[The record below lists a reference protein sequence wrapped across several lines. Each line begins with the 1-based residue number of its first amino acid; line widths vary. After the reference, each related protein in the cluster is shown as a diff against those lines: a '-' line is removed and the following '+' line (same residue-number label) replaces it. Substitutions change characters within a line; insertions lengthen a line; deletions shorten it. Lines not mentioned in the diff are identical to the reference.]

1 MEGQPQEVN
10 NEPPLAPEVKRTS
23 QGYFI
28 SFPTKEDARNA
39 IVNFWSKVDP
49 DIKMRID
56 GGLLDPEK
64 SQITSGMRTEFSPMP
79 TEHRGKGY
87 EATVFFS
94 GNGNPL
100 SAKALET
107 LREFCYLL

>member
-10 NEPPLAPEVKRTS
+10 NGPPLAPEVRRTS

-28 SFPTKEDARNA
+28 SFPTKNDAHKA
-39 IVNFWSKVDP
+39 IVNFWSKMDP
-49 DIKMRID
+49 DIKLRID
-56 GGLLDPEK
+56 EGMLDPEK
-64 SQITSGMRTEFSPMP
+64 HQITSGMRTEFSPTP
-79 TEHRGKGY
+79 PEQRGKGY

-107 LREFCYLL
+107 LLEFGYLN

>member
-10 NEPPLAPEVKRTS
+10 NVGLLASEVKRIS

-28 SFPTKEDARNA
+28 SFPTKEDAREA
-39 IVNFWSKVDP
+39 IVNFWSKMDP
-49 DIKMRID
+49 AIKKRID
-56 GGLLDPEK
+56 EGLLDPEK

-79 TEHRGKGY
+79 IEHRGKGY

-107 LREFCYLL
+107 LLEFDYLS